1 MLQRRRTY
9 GTIKIVIPLIFQ
21 FLATP
26 SHAYIGPG
34 ITIGAAVVLIII
46 LVFIIFSLSNIFYLY
61 FKKKKKK

>member
-1 MLQRRRTY
+1 MS
-9 GTIKIVIPLIFQ
+9 TIKIVISFLIFQ
-21 FLATP
+21 FLIATP